1 MTARRKDAAA
11 WDRVCLVLADDEC
24 SASLTHAQVAAR
36 AGTTYEVVRAVRRD
50 LGQVRKTPE
59 RATPIGARLL
69 RSMEPRHVA
78 ALQRLAAAQRQGS
91 DMRVRAV
98 LAGVEMQQ
106 LLTAA
111 REAGSA

>member
-1 MTARRKDAAA
+1 MTARRKDTAA
-11 WDRVCLVLADDEC
+11 WDRVRLLLDAPGQR
-24 SASLTHAQVAAR
+24 LTHAQVAAR
-36 AGTTYEVVRAVRRD
+36 AGTTYEVVRAVRRE

-78 ALQRLAAAQRQGS
+78 ALQRLAAAQQQGS

-98 LAGVEMQQ
+98 LAGAEMQQ

-111 REAGSA
+111 MEVES

>member
-11 WDRVCLVLADDEC
+11 WDRVCLVLDAPGQR
-24 SASLTHAQVAAR
+24 LTHAQVAAL
-36 AGTTYEVVRAVRRD
+36 AGTTYEVVRAVRRE
-50 LGQVRKTPE
+50 LGQVGTTPRKP
-59 RATPIGARLL
+59 TPIGARLL

-78 ALQRLAAAQRQGS
+78 ALQRLVAAQRQGS

-98 LAGVEMQQ
+98 LAGAEMQQ

-111 REAGSA
+111 REAES